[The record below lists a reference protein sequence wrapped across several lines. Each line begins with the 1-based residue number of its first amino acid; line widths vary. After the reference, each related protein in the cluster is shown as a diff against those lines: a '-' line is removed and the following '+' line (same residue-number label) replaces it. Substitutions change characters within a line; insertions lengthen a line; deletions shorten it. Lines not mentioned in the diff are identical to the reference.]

1 MSENSYAP
9 PTLTM
14 GHLSIKS
21 RNLFIFMPSCR
32 QQIFHSVDI
41 LYTHT
46 SFFKLKIFI
55 KIVKFT
61 LHTNLMKENYLAH

>member
-9 PTLTM
+9 PCITM

-21 RNLFIFMPSCR
+21 RNLFIFIPSCR
-32 QQIFHSVDI
+32 QQIFHSFDL

-55 KIVKFT
+55 KIVKFM
-61 LHTNLMKENYLAH
+61 LQHNSMKENY